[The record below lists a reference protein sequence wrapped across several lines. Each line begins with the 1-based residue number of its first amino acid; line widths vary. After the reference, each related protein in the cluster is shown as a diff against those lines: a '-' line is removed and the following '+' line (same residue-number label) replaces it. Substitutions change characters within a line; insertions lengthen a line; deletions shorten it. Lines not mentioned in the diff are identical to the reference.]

1 MYHIF
6 SGIPMVTFFLV
17 DGSMDSGLDLVK
29 ERNPAGKDHFTSVAG
44 SKTRRTDTGFMKT
57 RLGKHHH

>member
-1 MYHIF
+1 
-6 SGIPMVTFFLV
+6 MVTFFLV